1 MKKVFLSI
9 KKILLR
15 NKPLLITVVFAILA
29 LCGWLIFSDNLNFG
43 DLFLNLLAGFIA
55 SILTISIIDHILK
68 HEHEKDTLP
77 LKLSL
82 YRDVQLFASKTIG
95 LWQEMYVQS
104 IENRSEISMEELFS
118 RDTMN
123 AIYDH
128 LDLEGKPNII
138 PEQDWFLYIDTNL
151 SEIQKCGEKILDR
164 YISVA
169 SPELLQSIHY
179 LISDSVFAGIGLK
192 LINQVRTLDVRNN
205 IPRLPI
211 LRTYTVFPRERDFG
225 EIDNLLKWC
234 NENYNVLS
242 GKSSTVFQV
251 PQRVIIINPQSH
263 PSSIVSTEKIER
275 LTVKY
280 NEWVNSSPQIQ

>member
-104 IENRSEISMEELFS
+104 IENRSEISME
-118 RDTMN
+118 
-123 AIYDH
+123 
-128 LDLEGKPNII
+128 
-138 PEQDWFLYIDTNL
+138 
-151 SEIQKCGEKILDR
+151 
-164 YISVA
+164 
-169 SPELLQSIHY
+169 
-179 LISDSVFAGIGLK
+179 
-192 LINQVRTLDVRNN
+192 
-205 IPRLPI
+205 
-211 LRTYTVFPRERDFG
+211 
-225 EIDNLLKWC
+225 
-234 NENYNVLS
+234 
-242 GKSSTVFQV
+242 
-251 PQRVIIINPQSH
+251 
-263 PSSIVSTEKIER
+263 
-275 LTVKY
+275 
-280 NEWVNSSPQIQ
+280 